1 MTHDEEEMIF
11 DIWLRRADHEVGA
24 AVVASL
30 DIEDMLGQVKQRAAH
45 ACGVI
50 RKRDLL
56 DEAEQIAKGA
66 TRWKMAGDRMRE
78 ILDEWIA
85 IKGIDRET
93 DEVLGKRF
101 TQARETFNRRRQSH
115 LHQGRAA
122 AVIADAMTFRI
133 LGPMEVRG
141 TSGTIRIPPGRQQV
155 ILASLLM
162 EANQLVTMD
171 HLVDA
176 LWEDDPPSTART
188 QVQICVSRLRKSL
201 TSAGVDT
208 PILSQPPGYLLRVD
222 ESQLD
227 IQAFTN
233 KLTKARALAREGR
246 QADTAAL
253 LRSAAALWRGP
264 CLAGIPHRAL
274 RTWALRLEEDRL
286 DAIETYMELELGL
299 GLHHQLVGEL
309 TRLVHEHPLR
319 ERLRGLLMRALYL
332 AGRQAEA
339 LAVYRAG
346 RDMLIDEMGLEPGDE
361 LRSLENAI
369 LAGDTSSLLRS
380 TPRELAEAAH
390 AVPKP
395 VAQRPRPRQLPADTA
410 DFTGNEELIATAES
424 VLVGDGQRHA
434 VGVVVIA
441 GKPGVGKSTLATHI
455 GHRVADDHFPDGQ
468 LYCDL
473 RGIRGGADGVAD
485 VLGRFLL
492 ALGIPGTMIPEELDE
507 RVELYR
513 TLLANRRVLVVLDD
527 AVTEQQV
534 TPLLPGS
541 SSCAVIITTRS
552 RRLTAVP
559 GARGLELDELD
570 PAQSLELIGHVIGA
584 ERVESEPEA
593 AAALVKA
600 VGGLPLALRII
611 GARLAA
617 KPHWTL
623 ASMVHRL
630 ANERRRLDE
639 LVHGDMTIRASLSL
653 THDDLD
659 RQSRRLFGLLSM
671 ADGLTLPG
679 WTAGAVLDDDSPSPS
694 DLLEPLVDVQLL
706 DVTAVEH
713 TGEFRYRYQDMVR
726 LFAREQLPAEADAVT
741 QHAALARMLG
751 GWLAIAEQAH
761 RQVYGGDFTVLHGS
775 APRWQPP
782 PKYVEQVLVEPLEW
796 LDGEHANL
804 CAAVTQAA
812 MAGLAEL
819 SWDLAVT
826 LVTLFEARG
835 YLDDWER
842 THQDAL
848 MATQLAGNV
857 RGTAALLSS
866 LGTLYIQRGQH
877 SRSRSVLIEALAMF
891 EELDDAHGLA
901 LCQRDLALLD
911 RQAGDDDSAFARYA
925 VALREFD
932 RVDDPVGRAI
942 ALTQSAPILY
952 RRGKVAEAHTR
963 LAEAIDIYQT
973 VGYTDGIP
981 HALRRIG
988 QLHLMSGEFETT
1000 AATMT
1005 EVLTMVR
1012 HSRDVIGEGYALV
1025 SLGEVNAAAGR
1036 PAQARVFFQQA
1047 LTLREQIADHSGAA
1061 VVRLELA
1068 RTLRS
1073 LGEQSQA
1080 AELLAQAIATFD
1092 ERGMDRER
1100 QAAEQEAAI
1109 AAERVSK

>member
-1 MTHDEEEMIF
+1 
-11 DIWLRRADHEVGA
+11 
-24 AVVASL
+24 
-30 DIEDMLGQVKQRAAH
+30 
-45 ACGVI
+45 
-50 RKRDLL
+50 
-56 DEAEQIAKGA
+56 
-66 TRWKMAGDRMRE
+66 
-78 ILDEWIA
+78 
-85 IKGIDRET
+85 
-93 DEVLGKRF
+93 
-101 TQARETFNRRRQSH
+101 
-115 LHQGRAA
+115 
-122 AVIADAMTFRI
+122 
-133 LGPMEVRG
+133 MEVRG
-141 TSGTIRIPPGRQQV
+141 TGGTIRIPPGRQQV

-162 EANQLVTMD
+162 EANRVVTMD

-176 LWEDDPPSTART
+176 LWDDAPPSTART

-208 PILSQPPGYLLRVD
+208 PILSQSPGYLLRVD
-222 ESQLD
+222 ESMLD
-227 IQAFTN
+227 MHVFTS
-233 KLTKARALAREGR
+233 KLAEARALAKEGR
-246 QADTAAL
+246 AADTAAL
-253 LRSAAALWRGP
+253 LRSAAGLWRGS

-274 RTWALRLEEDRL
+274 RTWATRLDEDRL

-299 GLHHQLVGEL
+299 GLHHRLVGEL

-369 LAGDTSSLLRS
+369 LAGDTSTLLRS
-380 TPRELAEAAH
+380 TPQEPAEPPAAAESAPQH
-390 AVPKP
+390 TE
-395 VAQRPRPRQLPADTA
+395 RPRQLPADTA
-410 DFTGNEELIATAES
+410 DFTGNEDLIATAES
-424 VLVGDGQRHA
+424 VLVGDHRRRA
-434 VGVVVIA
+434 VGVVVIV

-492 ALGIPGTMIPEELDE
+492 ALGIPGAMMPEELDE

-513 TLLANRRVLVVLDD
+513 TLLASRRVLVVLDD
-527 AVTEQQV
+527 VVTEQQV

-552 RRLTAVP
+552 RLTGVP
-559 GARGLELDELD
+559 GARRLELDVLD
-570 PAQSLELIGHVIGA
+570 PSRSLELITHVIGA
-584 ERVESEPEA
+584 ERVEREPEA
-593 AAALVKA
+593 ALALIKA

-617 KPHWTL
+617 RPHWTL
-623 ASMVHRL
+623 SSMVHRL

-639 LVHGDMTIRASLSL
+639 LAHGDMTIRASLSL
-653 THDDLD
+653 THDGLD
-659 RQSRRLFGLLSM
+659 RQARRLFGLLSM

-679 WTAGAVLDDDSPSPS
+679 WTAGAVLDDDSPYPS

-726 LFAREQLPAEADAVT
+726 LFAREQLPAEADAAD
-741 QHAALARMLG
+741 QDAALARMLG

-761 RQVYGGDFTVLHGS
+761 HRVYGGDFTVLHGS

-782 PKYVEQVLVEPLEW
+782 PKYVEQVLIEPLEW

-812 MAGLAEL
+812 RVGLTEL
-819 SWDLAVT
+819 CWDLAVT

-848 MATQLAGNV
+848 IATRAAGND

-866 LGTLYIQRGQH
+866 MGTLYINRRQYD
-877 SRSRSVLIEALAMF
+877 RSRAVLLEALATF
-891 EELDDAHGLA
+891 EELDDPRGLA
-901 LCQRDLALLD
+901 MCQRDLGLLD
-911 RQAGDDDSAFARYA
+911 RTDGDHDSAFARYT
-925 VALREFD
+925 VALREFA
-932 RVDDPVGRAI
+932 RVDDVVGRAI
-942 ALTQSAPILY
+942 VLTQSAPIL
-952 RRGKVAEAHTR
+952 RERGQIAEAHAG
-963 LAEAIDIYQT
+963 LNEAMDIHQT
-973 VGYTDGIP
+973 VGYTLGAA
-981 HALRRIG
+981 HTLRRIG
-988 QLHLMSGEFETT
+988 QFQQQAGEFETA
-1000 AATMT
+1000 AATLA
-1005 EVLTMVR
+1005 EVLAMVR
-1012 HSRDVIGEGYALV
+1012 HSRDVIGEGYVLV

-1036 PAQARVFFQQA
+1036 PDQARIFFQQA
-1047 LTLREQIADHSGAA
+1047 LTLREQIMDHSGAA
-1061 VVRLELA
+1061 AVRLELA
-1068 RTLRS
+1068 RT
-1073 LGEQSQA
+1073 EP
-1080 AELLAQAIATFD
+1080 
-1092 ERGMDRER
+1092 
-1100 QAAEQEAAI
+1100 AAI
-1109 AAERVSK
+1109 TVGLSHS

>member
-1 MTHDEEEMIF
+1 
-11 DIWLRRADHEVGA
+11 
-24 AVVASL
+24 
-30 DIEDMLGQVKQRAAH
+30 
-45 ACGVI
+45 
-50 RKRDLL
+50 
-56 DEAEQIAKGA
+56 
-66 TRWKMAGDRMRE
+66 
-78 ILDEWIA
+78 
-85 IKGIDRET
+85 
-93 DEVLGKRF
+93 
-101 TQARETFNRRRQSH
+101 
-115 LHQGRAA
+115 
-122 AVIADAMTFRI
+122 
-133 LGPMEVRG
+133 MEVRG

-162 EANQLVTMD
+162 VANQLVTMD

-208 PILSQPPGYLLRVD
+208 PIVSQPPGYLLRVD

-227 IQAFTN
+227 MQVFTS
-233 KLTKARALAREGR
+233 KLAKARALARQGR
-246 QADTAAL
+246 PADTAAL

-274 RTWALRLEEDRL
+274 RTWALRLDEDRL

-346 RDMLIDEMGLEPGDE
+346 RDMLIDELGLEPSEE
-361 LRSLENAI
+361 LRSLETAI
-369 LAGDTSSLLRS
+369 LSGDTSILLRPTPQGS
-380 TPRELAEAAH
+380 TSAEAAEP
-390 AVPKP
+390 AP
-395 VAQRPRPRQLPADTA
+395 VVAEAAPQRPERPRQLPADTA
-410 DFTGNEELIATAES
+410 DFTGNEDLIATAES
-424 VLVGDGQRHA
+424 VLVGDQQRRA
-434 VGVVVIA
+434 VGVVVIV

-473 RGIRGGADGVAD
+473 RGIRGGTDGVAD

-492 ALGIPGTMIPEELDE
+492 ALGIPGAVVPNELDE

-513 TLLANRRVLVVLDD
+513 TLLASRRVLVVLDD
-527 AVTEQQV
+527 VVTEQQV

-552 RRLTAVP
+552 RLTGVP
-559 GARGLELDELD
+559 GARRLELDVLD
-570 PAQSLELIGHVIGA
+570 PSRSRQLISHVIGA
-584 ERVESEPEA
+584 ERVDREPEA

-617 KPHWTL
+617 RPHWTL

-639 LVHGDMTIRASLSL
+639 LAHGDMTIRASLSL
-653 THDDLD
+653 THDGLD

-679 WTAGAVLDDDSPSPS
+679 WTAGAVLDDDSPYPS

-706 DVTAVEH
+706 DVTAVEN

-726 LFAREQLPAEADAVT
+726 LFAREQLPAEADPAE
-741 QHAALARMLG
+741 QGAALERMLG

-812 MAGLAEL
+812 TAGLDEL
-819 SWDLAVT
+819 CWDLAVT
-826 LVTLFEARG
+826 LVTLFESRG

-848 MATQLAGNV
+848 AATQLAGNV
-857 RGTAALLSS
+857 RGTAALLAS
-866 LGTLYIQRGQH
+866 LGTLYIDRGQLA
-877 SRSRSVLIEALAMF
+877 RSRPVLLEALAAF
-891 EELDDAHGLA
+891 EGLDDPGGRAM
-901 LCQRDLALLD
+901 CQRDLGLLD
-911 RQAGDDDSAFARYA
+911 RTAGDHDAAFDRYTT
-925 VALREFD
+925 ALREFD

-942 ALTQSAPILY
+942 VLTQSAPILY
-952 RRGKVAEAHTR
+952 ERDQVTEAYGR
-963 LAEAIDIYQT
+963 LAEAMDIYQK

-988 QLHLMSGEFETT
+988 QFQLMSGKLET
-1000 AATMT
+1000 AAATLA
-1005 EVLTMVR
+1005 EVLNMVR
-1012 HSRDVIGEGYALV
+1012 RSRDVIGEGYVLC

-1036 PAQARVFFQQA
+1036 PDQARVFFQQA
-1047 LTLREQIADHSGAA
+1047 LTLREQIMDHSGAA
-1061 VVRLELA
+1061 EVRLALA

-1073 LGEQSQA
+1073 LGESSEA
-1080 AELLAQAIATFD
+1080 ARLLEVAIATFD
-1092 ERGMDRER
+1092 ERGMVRER
-1100 QAAEQEAAI
+1100 HTAEKEAG
-1109 AAERVSK
+1109 RG